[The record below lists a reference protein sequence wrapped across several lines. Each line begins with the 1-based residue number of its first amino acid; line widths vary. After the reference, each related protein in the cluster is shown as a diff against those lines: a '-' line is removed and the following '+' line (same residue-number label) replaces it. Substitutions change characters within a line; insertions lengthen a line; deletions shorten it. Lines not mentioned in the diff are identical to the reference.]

1 MTQPRFNLYDL
12 YDHLFLEN
20 LDMVALEQDLRR
32 LSPSEQDFHQKLV
45 ARACGLEDQRKA
57 IQIVSVLLKVYPQW
71 VNAYNHEGNLGVV
84 VAAKKGHASLYE
96 LLVAHGAN
104 PKKPSKDGL
113 TALQACLRKYP
124 TENQGVILKA
134 VLGSARF
141 SRAELANALLDA
153 ADFDSVLAARA
164 LLEAGA
170 DFSVHGVNA
179 QGHSTGNALAWACF
193 NSDLYQTDCVGPLVQ
208 ELVAS
213 PKATRHVLNAGW
225 ENTQGLG
232 APIHCAAYQGSLA
245 QIQFL
250 MQKGASLAPPPR
262 LAKLALRTPL
272 MAACE
277 AANTKMVAFL
287 LEQGVDP
294 TATDHQGRTA
304 LHRLATAECNVGEE
318 KIHLFPCMDLLLA
331 THLDPLVRDADGQ
344 TAGDVAKAHGHE
356 SMARQ
361 LLSLQLEINLV
372 TPDAPSRKTTPRL

>member
-1 MTQPRFNLYDL
+1 MTQPRFNLYD
-12 YDHLFLEN
+12 HLFSEN

-32 LSPSEQDFHQKLV
+32 LSPSEQDFHQKQV

-57 IQIVSVLLKVYPQW
+57 IQIVRVLLKVFPKW
-71 VNAYNHEGNLGVV
+71 VNSCDHQGDPGVV

-113 TALQACLRKYP
+113 TALQACIRTCP
-124 TENQGVILKA
+124 TENQGLILKA
-134 VLGSARF
+134 VLCSARF

-153 ADFDSVLAARA
+153 VDLESESAVRT

-170 DFSVHGVNA
+170 DFSVQGVNT
-179 QGHSTGNALAWACF
+179 QGHSTGNALARACF
-193 NSDLYQTDCVGPLVQ
+193 NADLYRTDRVSPLVQ
-208 ELVAS
+208 ELLAS
-213 PKATRHVLNAGW
+213 PKVTRHVLNAGW

-245 QIQFL
+245 QIQLL
-250 MQKGASLAPPPR
+250 MKKGASLAPPPR
-262 LAKLALRTPL
+262 LAKLAFRTPL

-277 AANTKMVAFL
+277 GINPKMVAFL

-304 LHRLATAECNVGEE
+304 LHHLATAESNDVEE
-318 KIHLFPCMDLLLA
+318 EIHLRPCLDLLLA
-331 THLDPLVRDADGQ
+331 THLDPLARDADGH
-344 TAGDVAKAHGHE
+344 TAGDVAKEHGHE
-356 SMARQ
+356 NMARQ
-361 LLSLQLEINLV
+361 LLALQLEANLSAG
-372 TPDAPSRKTTPRL
+372 PHRKTTPRL